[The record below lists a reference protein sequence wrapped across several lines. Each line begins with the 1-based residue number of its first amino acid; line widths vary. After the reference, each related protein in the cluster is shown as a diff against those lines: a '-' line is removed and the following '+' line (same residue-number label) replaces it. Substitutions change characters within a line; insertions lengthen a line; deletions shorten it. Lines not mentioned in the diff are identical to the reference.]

1 MTQVMDAVN
10 AIQDTR
16 WAIDGRT
23 YRMIQWV
30 RGQGLRP
37 AKSFPASEL
46 PPMPRKA
53 TKEEWAAMTKNERVA
68 RARHRKAIKDL
79 RQAASVDAETF
90 AVAMELAGFLEEEG
104 TFYITH
110 SIDWRSGVSA
120 VRSEGGR
127 VGKECVSTWRYRGQ
141 R

>member
-30 RGQGLRP
+30 RAQGLRP

-46 PPMPRKA
+46 PPIPRPA
-53 TKEEWAAMTKNERVA
+53 TKEDSAAMTKNERVA
-68 RARHRKAIKDL
+68 RALHRKAL
-79 RQAASVDAETF
+79 TALPHSPRVNTETF
-90 AVAMELAGFLEEEG
+90 AVMLERAGR
-104 TFYITH
+104 TDT
-110 SIDWRSGVSA
+110 
-120 VRSEGGR
+120 
-127 VGKECVSTWRYRGQ
+127 
-141 R
+141 